1 MIIRMLS
8 TDWIIWVTFLRFCSL
23 FFVFVVFVISL
34 WYLFILFFL
43 FLLLFLCNARNIGVW
58 FLQVYTNR
66 LFIIK
71 KKRKKNKVSVTQQ
84 RQASELIRYVV
95 NELRW
100 TLLLYKQS
108 TEAYK
113 MWRMY
118 FCCFYFS
125 FFFSIADKTTLFYPI
140 MKFVYFRVY
149 YWSRVETDFMYEY
162 INWFYRGAFYIYI
175 EPEPLI
181 SSTSPLSISA
191 SVTDTKKKWCL
202 SLSHSLCIAF
212 IDSIPTKNFQQ
223 PTTHKKKIAF
233 SFIDIVSESKE
244 WKISSDIAVFFLFL
258 FLLVWQMHHES
269 CINAEVNAWR
279 VCSLYWH

>member
-181 SSTSPLSISA
+181 SSTSPFSISA
-191 SVTDTKKKWCL
+191 SVTDTKKNDIFLCHILSASHLSIAFRPKISNNQQHTKKK
-202 SLSHSLCIAF
+202 SLSALLTLSAKA
-212 IDSIPTKNFQQ
+212 KNERSQVTLQ
-223 PTTHKKKIAF
+223 F
-233 SFIDIVSESKE
+233 SFYFYFCLYGK
-244 WKISSDIAVFFLFL
+244 
-258 FLLVWQMHHES
+258 
-269 CINAEVNAWR
+269 CITNHA
-279 VCSLYWH
+279 